1 MCDLGFVLEGGELQ
15 CVFYYCVLYVFELIV
30 VVYLGSCI
38 VCVVYGG
45 VFDCVYCFVNGI
57 ELLVLCIY
65 QLFNISINVVDYV
78 DGCVQVV
85 WWVDVLY
92 FEVVSDD
99 DGYCK
104 VF

>member
-1 MCDLGFVLEGGELQ
+1 M
-15 CVFYYCVLYVFELIV
+15 FYYCVLYVFELIV

-65 QLFNISINVVDYV
+65 
-78 DGCVQVV
+78 
-85 WWVDVLY
+85 
-92 FEVVSDD
+92 
-99 DGYCK
+99 
-104 VF
+104 